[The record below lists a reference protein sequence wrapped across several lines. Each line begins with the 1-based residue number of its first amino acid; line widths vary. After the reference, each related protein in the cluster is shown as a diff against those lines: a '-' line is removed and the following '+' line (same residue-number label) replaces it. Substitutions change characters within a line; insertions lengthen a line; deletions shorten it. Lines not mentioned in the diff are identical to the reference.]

1 MNMLNDSRHILHVD
15 MDAFFVSVEEVLDPS
30 LKGKA
35 VVVGGDPD
43 GRGVVATASYAARKF
58 GIHSSMPM
66 AQARRLCPQAVFLRG
81 SHRKYAEFSEKIFD
95 LLEKYSPAVEPM
107 SLDEAYMDLT
117 GCQKLQGPVLP
128 TAERIR
134 NEIRSKVGINAS
146 IGIASNKLLAKIG
159 SDYAKPNG
167 MFWVAPGMEEEFLAP
182 LLVGRIPGIG
192 KKSSEE
198 FRRLGIKTVGEL
210 AMLPKELLE
219 EVYGKRGTRL
229 YWKARGACDS
239 PVRGEE
245 EDHCS
250 VSRETTLEED
260 STDPRFL
267 ESVLSYLVEKAAG
280 QLRESE
286 LYARSVTLKL
296 RYSDFKMV
304 TRTHTLREATSED
317 YPIFQTACG
326 LFKKLFT
333 RRTRVR
339 LIGVS
344 LSSLTRDRC
353 VQVDLFDKMTRKQ
366 RDRLYEG
373 IDKIRHKYGFRSIL
387 RATSRR
393 GSPPRGRGDCQH
405 F

>member
-58 GIHSSMPM
+58 GIHSAMPM
-66 AQARRLCPQAVFLRG
+66 ARARRLCPQAVFLRG

-167 MFWVAPGMEEEFLAP
+167 MFWVAPGMEEKFLAP

-219 EVYGKRGTRL
+219 EVLFEKI
-229 YWKARGACDS
+229 
-239 PVRGEE
+239 
-245 EDHCS
+245 
-250 VSRETTLEED
+250 LEAQPHLE
-260 STDPRFL
+260 RFL
-267 ESVLSYLVEKAAG
+267 PFIAVTAATSPLLG
-280 QLRESE
+280 LLGTVTGMIRTFQQ
-286 LYARSVTLKL
+286 VTLFGTSDVSKL
-296 RYSDFKMV
+296 ASGISEALV
-304 TRTHTLREATSED
+304 TTKFGLIAAIPALVLHALLARRVQGLLAGMEKFS
-317 YPIFQTACG
+317 TAFVNG
-326 LFKKLFT
+326 LE
-333 RRTRVR
+333 
-339 LIGVS
+339 
-344 LSSLTRDRC
+344 RDR
-353 VQVDLFDKMTRKQ
+353 Q
-366 RDRLYEG
+366 
-373 IDKIRHKYGFRSIL
+373 
-387 RATSRR
+387 
-393 GSPPRGRGDCQH
+393 
-405 F
+405 